1 MYNDPNT
8 GQFQWGD
15 VIQDIIRN
23 YMMMQMMNQGQGK
36 TTESLGETPVPPPNI
51 GGGVNPPPGLQQ
63 QAPGS
68 MQPQPFPQGQSPGM
82 GAPTPG
88 GPGQMPNLPPQL
100 LQMIMQMLQ
109 QSQMGR

>member
-23 YMMMQMMNQGQGK
+23 YMMMQMMKDKKQPPDPMAQAATVGPVGGQGS
-36 TTESLGETPVPPPNI
+36 TMPGIQGPNPQDQM
-51 GGGVNPPPGLQQ
+51 GMLQNPQF
-63 QAPGS
+63 
-68 MQPQPFPQGQSPGM
+68 M
-82 GAPTPG
+82 
-88 GPGQMPNLPPQL
+88 
-100 LQMIMQMLQ
+100 QMIMQMLQ

>member
-1 MYNDPNT
+1 MNDPNT
-8 GQFQWGD
+8 GQFMWGD
-15 VIQDIIRN
+15 VIQDLIRN
-23 YMMMQMMNQGQGK
+23 YMMMQMMKGNKK
-36 TTESLGETPVPPPNI
+36 TTQTPGQTQVPQPNI
-51 GGGVNPPPGLQQ
+51 GGGINPPPGLQQ

-82 GAPTPG
+82 GAPPPG

-100 LQMIMQMLQ
+100 MQLIIQLLQ

>member
-23 YMMMQMMNQGQGK
+23 YMMMQMMKDKQQPPDPMAQAATVGPVGGQGS
-36 TTESLGETPVPPPNI
+36 TMPGIQGPN
-51 GGGVNPPPGLQQ
+51 PH
-63 QAPGS
+63 APGAPGTGS
-68 MQPQPFPQGQSPGM
+68 APGM
-82 GAPTPG
+82 GAPMPG
-88 GPGQMPNLPPQL
+88 GPGGMPQLPPGL